1 MDESFTDEPK
11 VFNGLFADMLSN
23 EYKVIKEKSV
33 KPDENTILFDFSKI
47 ENVDFRI
54 IGTATRIFSFD
65 ITEGGFKAEMK
76 AADRIKSFT
85 RVRLPKAVTALS
97 ATDEDGNEVELTWN
111 WDEETR
117 TLLYSY
123 NSKAKLVT
131 LTGKF

>member
-1 MDESFTDEPK
+1 MNQSVSDNAK
-11 VFNGLFADMLSN
+11 VFTGLYADMLDN
-23 EYKVIKEKSV
+23 EYKIIKEKV
-33 KPDENTILFDFSKI
+33 LKPDENTILFDFDKI
-47 ENVDFRI
+47 KNEDFRI